1 MSQPAHLRVILAD
14 HNARKLALPSG
25 IPGTVNDL
33 CSIIRGTFEIAGA
46 FTLHYKNVD
55 SSDIKD
61 KETVVCDSCVYPG
74 TPYSNFN

>member
-33 CSIIRGTFEIAGA
+33 CSIIHDTLEIAGA
-46 FTLHYKNVD
+46 FNYKNVD
-55 SSDIKD
+55 FSD
-61 KETVVCDSCVYPG
+61 EY
-74 TPYSNFN
+74 F